1 MPTVPPSRRK
11 LINALFHLASPS
23 SDLIKFWLIIYFG
36 YEQKDLL
43 RSQNI
48 VITQRC
54 YGCAGGAGS
63 SCQGTVA

>member
-1 MPTVPPSRRK
+1 M
-11 LINALFHLASPS
+11 
-23 SDLIKFWLIIYFG
+23 
-36 YEQKDLL
+36 